1 MENEKGESDMIE
13 VRSSYLVRMAEVNR
27 AAEMWRQSRDQ
38 IWPLLGWTGRVEQML
53 HGKAQQSTFV
63 WSSEWENLAAWEA
76 GMARTRDHQE
86 YQEFSREFNEIRT
99 YGTEREVFRIIEPS
113 HRIETTSGAVEVRSS
128 YLVPMTKVAQAESVA
143 RRGQETIWPL
153 LGWGGQNQ
161 QMLHGKNAQSA
172 FVWSSVWPSLG
183 EWEAAMA
190 RTGGPEFQAWFSDWR
205 DCVDFGGE
213 REIFRIL

>member
-1 MENEKGESDMIE
+1 MIE
-13 VRSSYLVRMAEVNR
+13 VRSSYLVRMTELNR
-27 AAEMWRQSRDQ
+27 AVELWRHSRDR
-38 IWPLLGWTGRVEQML
+38 IWPLLGWSGRVEQML

-76 GMARTRDHQE
+76 GMARTRDCAE
-86 YQEFSREFNEIRT
+86 YQTFATAFNEVRA
-99 YGTEREVFRIIEPS
+99 YGTEREVFRICEPYVPMA
-113 HRIETTSGAVEVRSS
+113 TTSGAVEVRSG
-128 YLVPMTKVAQAESVA
+128 YLVPMTKVGRAEAVA

-172 FVWSSVWPSLG
+172 FVWTSVWPSLAA
-183 EWEAAMA
+183 WEAAMA
-190 RTGGPEFQAWFSDWR
+190 NTGGPEFQAWYADWKES
-205 DCVDFGGE
+205 VDFGAE

>member
-1 MENEKGESDMIE
+1 MIE
-13 VRSSYLVRMAEVNR
+13 VRSSYLVRMADVNR

-38 IWPLLGWTGRVEQML
+38 IWPLLGWSGRVEQML

-113 HRIETTSGAVEVRSS
+113 QRIETTSGAVEIRSS

-172 FVWSSVWPSLG
+172 VRLVISLAESWRVG
-183 EWEAAMA
+183 SGDGAN
-190 RTGGPEFQAWFSDWR
+190 RRPRVPGLVCDWR